1 MQMEPAEQSVSAFHV
16 VKMFMGVIKTEP
28 DGLFIPLGGKIF
40 FNLSTRRAKM
50 KKEKKME

>member
-28 DGLFIPLGGKIF
+28 GGLFIPLGGKIF
-40 FNLSTRRAKM
+40 F
-50 KKEKKME
+50 